1 MQETTRKDVERVF
14 GVLQAHWGIVC
25 GAAICGNQ
33 ILCGSWWHVVLF
45 CTIWLLTTMVKG
57 QPRTHDFAKHREQ
70 GYNLKQD
77 VDHIMNFLKMHQN
90 LGDQI
95 CTGNYLIM
103 LWSICGPTMETQNFS
118 VWVVHFKQFLCLNYI
133 ISVRTIV
140 LYEYYSSVW
149 PTFMD
154 FHGFGSLHMR
164 SVAVQQYIWGPD
176 RRCQG

>member
-1 MQETTRKDVERVF
+1 MGRCATTPSTGMTTASDTTLPMASILSGQHHGNRQIHFVTMQETTRKDVERVF

-90 LGDQI
+90 LGDHQVHAQLL
-95 CTGNYLIM
+95 CDLMKCM
-103 LWSICGPTMETQNFS
+103 LTHNENQRVN
-118 VWVVHFKQFLCLNYI
+118 VWIVHLK
-133 ISVRTIV
+133 
-140 LYEYYSSVW
+140 
-149 PTFMD
+149 
-154 FHGFGSLHMR
+154 
-164 SVAVQQYIWGPD
+164 
-176 RRCQG
+176 

>member
-1 MQETTRKDVERVF
+1 MGRCATTPSTGMTTASDTTLPMASILSGQHHGNRQIHFVTMQETTRKDVERVF

-70 GYNLKQD
+70 VYNLKQD

-118 VWVVHFKQFLCLNYI
+118 VWVVHFK
-133 ISVRTIV
+133 
-140 LYEYYSSVW
+140 
-149 PTFMD
+149 
-154 FHGFGSLHMR
+154 
-164 SVAVQQYIWGPD
+164 
-176 RRCQG
+176 